1 MLYAPAA
8 YPLCASTVGV
18 ANPGPA
24 GHFKLTRSFK
34 MAREDF
40 LIRPYKKNYDVVN

>member
-1 MLYAPAA
+1 MLHAPAA
-8 YPLCASTVGV
+8 HPLYASTVGV

-34 MAREDF
+34 MASEDF
-40 LIRPYKKNYDVVN
+40 MIHPYKKNYDVVN